1 MMIRIGVTGGTGSGK
16 STFAK
21 YLAEYLDCPVIDADV
36 LSRRASADKDVLEA
50 IRTTFGDEYI
60 AEDGSMDR
68 KKMGALVFSDDA
80 SREKLNG
87 IIHPEVRRMYF
98 RDCARFE
105 EDGEA
110 YVIYDCPLL
119 FECGL
124 QGDVDKTVLVYTD
137 DALRRERIMARDSLT
152 YEQAESRMASQMDQ
166 DEKLPLA
173 NIVVYN
179 DSSLSDLEKAAELTA
194 QEIKNDR

>member
-1 MMIRIGVTGGTGSGK
+1 MIKIGVTGGTGSGK

-21 YLAEYLDCPVIDADV
+21 YLAECLNCPIIDADV
-36 LSRRASADKDVLEA
+36 LSRRASADKDVLET
-50 IRTTFGDEYI
+50 IRKTFGDEYI
-60 AEDGSMDR
+60 TEDGSMDR
-68 KKMGALVFSDDA
+68 KKMGALVFSDDS

-87 IIHPEVRRMYF
+87 IIHPEVRRMF
-98 RDCARFE
+98 FLDCDRFE
-105 EDGEA
+105 ENGEA
-110 YVIYDCPLL
+110 FVIYDCPLL

-124 QGDVDKTVLVYTD
+124 QNDVDKTVLVYTD
-137 DALRRERIMARDSLT
+137 DDTRRERIMERDSLT

-179 DSSLSDLEKAAELTA
+179 DSSLKDLEKAAEVTA
-194 QEIKNDR
+194 DEIRNDR

>member
-1 MMIRIGVTGGTGSGK
+1 MIKIGVTGGTGSGK

-21 YLAEYLDCPVIDADV
+21 YLAEYLGCRVIDADA
-36 LSRRASADKDVLEA
+36 LSRRASADKGVLET
-50 IRTTFGDEYI
+50 IRATFGDEYI

-68 KKMGALVFSDDA
+68 KKMGALVFSDDS

-98 RDCARFE
+98 LDCARFE
-105 EDGEA
+105 KEGEA
-110 YVIYDCPLL
+110 FVIYDCPLL

-137 DALRRERIMARDSLT
+137 DDTRRERIMTRDSLT
-152 YEQAESRMASQMDQ
+152 REQAESRMASQMDQ

-173 NIVVYN
+173 DIVVYN
-179 DSSLSDLEKAAELTA
+179 DSSLSDLKKAAEVTA
-194 QEIKNDR
+194 DEIKNDR